1 MAVRALRLAAGT
13 TLAACIALVLAVAYA
28 ALTTPTFARVRAAY
42 GSSEGRLLDRHGE
55 LIQTLRLDA
64 RTRQLDWVPL
74 AEVSPVLPRTLIAI
88 EDRRFA
94 IHPGVDPLA
103 AGAALADGLAGRGW
117 RGASTL
123 TMQLAADL
131 YRQGGRRTAGGKL
144 RQAVDA
150 LALELRWSKA
160 EILEAYLNRVSFRG
174 ETRGIGAAARLLLG
188 KEPAALDADESLL
201 LVAGLAA
208 PGAAP
213 EAWGARACRLAVATP
228 ARCATLRTLALDSS
242 VPDRPAALPR
252 LAPQLAR
259 ALLTRPGTTVT
270 GTIDAGL
277 QRAVSDILRTQLMT
291 LEPQQARD
299 GAAVVLDNASGEVL
313 AYVGSA
319 GPASSAAQVDG
330 ARAPRQA
337 GSTLKPFLYALAL
350 EQGLL
355 TPASLLDDSPLAI
368 EAIGGLYAPQNYDH
382 AFRGLVSLRTAL
394 ASSLNVPAVR
404 TLMLIGRDRLH
415 GALQHAGYAHLL
427 PNPDAYGYALALGAA
442 DVTLLEQANAYRT
455 LANGGLYTPLHLVP
469 ASGAP
474 PASVPATGGP
484 TSSAAA
490 AGAPLRVFDERAAW
504 LVGDILADRGARA
517 TTFGLENALATRH
530 WSAVKTGTSKNMRD
544 NWCIG
549 WSRRYTVA
557 VWVGN
562 FEGDPVRA
570 VSGVTG
576 AAPAWTAIMD
586 RLERDTPGDAPP
598 PPAGLTARRVEFG
611 GGVEPPRRE
620 WFLAGTAQ
628 AQFSATPPT
637 LRRARIVR
645 PVDGEVLALDPD
657 IPAAAQQLQLGAEPA
672 LPGQRWSVDGE
683 PLPAAARGRWKL
695 APGRHTI
702 VLAAAETGE
711 VLDHATVLVRGTPT
725 GTAGLAAS
733 N

>member
-1 MAVRALRLAAGT
+1 MSTAAGVRRGLRLAGVGA
-13 TLAACIALVLAVAYA
+13 LALLLVLALAVAFA
-28 ALTTPTFARVRAAY
+28 ALTTPSFERVRGRY

-55 LIQTLRLDA
+55 LLQTLRLDA

-74 AEVSPVLPRTLIAI
+74 AEVSPLLPRTLIAI

-94 IHPGVDPLA
+94 AHPGVDPLA
-103 AGAALADGLAGRGW
+103 VGAALAEGLRGRGW

-123 TMQLAADL
+123 SMQLAADL
-131 YRQGGRRTAGGKL
+131 DGQGSHRTPGGKL
-144 RQAVDA
+144 RQAIDA

-174 ETRGIGAAARLLLG
+174 ETRGVGAAARLLLG

-208 PGAAP
+208 PGATPA
-213 EAWGARACRLAVATP
+213 AWGARACRLAAATS
-228 ARCATLRTLALDSS
+228 ARCAALHTLALDAA
-242 VPDRPAALPR
+242 VPDRPTALPQ
-252 LAPQLAR
+252 LAPHLAR
-259 ALLTRPGTTVT
+259 ALLARPGASVT
-270 GTIDAGL
+270 STLDAGL
-277 QRAVSDILRTQLMT
+277 QRTVADILRTQLMT

-350 EQGLL
+350 ERGLL

-368 EAIGGLYAPQNYDH
+368 EAVGGLYAPQNYDH

-404 TLMLIGRDRLH
+404 TLVLIGPDRLH
-415 GALQHAGYAHLL
+415 ATLQRAGYAHLL

-455 LANGGLYTPLHLVP
+455 LANGGLYTPLRLV
-469 ASGAP
+469 AP
-474 PASVPATGGP
+474 GVP
-484 TSSAAA
+484 AAA
-490 AGAPLRVFDERAAW
+490 AGAATPVRVFDERAAW
-504 LVGDILADRGARA
+504 LVGDILSDRGARA

-562 FEGDPVRA
+562 FEGDPMRA

-576 AAPAWTAIMD
+576 AAPAWTAIME
-586 RLERDTPGDAPP
+586 RLEGEAPATEPP
-598 PPAGLTARRVEFG
+598 PPAGLIARRVQFG
-611 GGVEPPRRE
+611 GEVEPPRRE

-628 AQFSATPPT
+628 ARVAPAPADP
-637 LRRARIVR
+637 RRARIVH
-645 PVDGEVLALDPD
+645 PVDGEVLAIDPD
-657 IPAAAQQLQLGAEPA
+657 IPVAAQQLLLGAEPA
-672 LPGQRWSVDGE
+672 HPDLRWSIDGRD
-683 PLPAAARGRWKL
+683 LPAGARGRWAL
-695 APGRHTI
+695 VPGRHTI
-702 VLAAAETGE
+702 VLAAADAGE
-711 VLDHATVLVRGTPT
+711 ALDRVEIVVRG
-725 GTAGLAAS
+725 AAAAHPS
-733 N
+733 S

>member
-1 MAVRALRLAAGT
+1 MKGLGFAASGLAA
-13 TLAACIALVLAVAYA
+13 LAVAYA
-28 ALTTPTFARVRAAY
+28 ALTTPAFGPVRTAY

-55 LIQTLRLDA
+55 LLQTLRLDA
-64 RTRQLDWVPL
+64 RSRQLDWVSL
-74 AEVSPVLPRTLIAI
+74 AQVSPLLPRTLIAI

-94 IHPGVDPLA
+94 AHPGVDPLA
-103 AGAALADGLAGRGW
+103 VGAALIDGLRGRGW

-131 YRQGGRRTAGGKL
+131 HGRGSRHTLGSKL

-174 ETRGIGAAARLLLG
+174 ETRGIGAAARLLFG
-188 KEPAALDADESLL
+188 KEPAALDADDSLL

-213 EAWGARACRLAVATP
+213 QAWGERACRLAAATP
-228 ARCATLRTLALDSS
+228 GRCAALRTLALDAAR
-242 VPDRPAALPR
+242 PDRPDALPQ
-252 LAPQLAR
+252 LAPHLAR
-259 ALLTRPGTTVT
+259 ALLRRPGTTVT
-270 GTIDAGL
+270 STLDAAL
-277 QRAVSDILRTQLMT
+277 QRAVADILRTQL
-291 LEPQQARD
+291 LALGPQQVRD
-299 GAAVVLDNASGEVL
+299 GAAVVLDNASGELL
-313 AYVGSA
+313 AYIGSA
-319 GPASSAAQVDG
+319 GPASSASQVDG

-350 EQGLL
+350 ERGLL

-368 EAIGGLYAPQNYDH
+368 GAVGGLYAPQNYDH

-404 TLMLIGRDRLH
+404 TLMLIGPDRLH
-415 GALQHAGYAHLL
+415 ATLQRAGYAHLL
-427 PNPDAYGYALALGAA
+427 PDPDAHGYALALGAA

-455 LANGGLYTPLHLVP
+455 LANGGLHTPLRL
-469 ASGAP
+469 
-474 PASVPATGGP
+474 T
-484 TSSAAA
+484 SAAA
-490 AGAPLRVFDERAAW
+490 APQAAVTPLRVFDERAAW

-517 TTFGLENALATRH
+517 ATFGLENALATRH

-549 WSRRYTVA
+549 WSRHYTVA

-562 FEGDPVRA
+562 FEGDPMRA

-586 RLERDTPGDAPP
+586 RLERDTATAAPAPP
-598 PPAGLTARRVEFG
+598 PGLLARRVEFG
-611 GGVEPPRRE
+611 DGVEPPRRE
-620 WFLAGTAQ
+620 WFLAGTGQ
-628 AQFSATPPT
+628 ARISAVPPT
-637 LRRARIVR
+637 LRRSRIVR

-657 IPAAAQQLQLGAEPA
+657 IPVSAQQLLLGAEPA
-672 LPGQRWSVDGE
+672 LPDQRWSVDGR
-683 PLPAAARGRWKL
+683 PLPARAPARWPL

-702 VLAAAETGE
+702 ELTAADSGE
-711 VLDHATVLVRGTPT
+711 ALDRVEILVRG
-725 GTAGLAAS
+725 GR
-733 N
+733 